1 VKILKLS
8 GGVEPPDIGAA
19 NDCSHHRH
27 FQSFCS
33 LISKKIAIV
42 ILSTRMGQTNEI
54 DNKQHQ
60 QNIQNHNT
68 RKQTITDTHEKMRNE
83 KRKKK
88 KNEY

>member
-1 VKILKLS
+1 M
-8 GGVEPPDIGAA
+8 
-19 NDCSHHRH
+19 
-27 FQSFCS
+27 
-33 LISKKIAIV
+33 

>member
-1 VKILKLS
+1 LELPTIVLIIDIFSLS
-8 GGVEPPDIGAA
+8 A
-19 NDCSHHRH
+19 HL
-27 FQSFCS
+27 F
-33 LISKKIAIV
+33 SKKIAIV

-54 DNKQHQ
+54 DNNQHQ